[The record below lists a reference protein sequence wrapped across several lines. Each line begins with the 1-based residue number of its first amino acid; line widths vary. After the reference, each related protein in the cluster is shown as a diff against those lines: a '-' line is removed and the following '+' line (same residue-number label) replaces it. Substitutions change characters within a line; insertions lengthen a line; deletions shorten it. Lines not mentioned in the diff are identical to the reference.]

1 MVPTTKGDKTFPIS
15 YAAVAGRAPS
25 PPPEASEDFSPLR
38 PKKTDGGRRARG
50 TVDIPTTETIPE
62 GDESKADLDQGK
74 TMEELMLEN
83 QQLRQATD
91 NLSRRLHTWEVNA
104 RDSRAMLDRS
114 LMLYRN
120 KSGTEGGSFGSVGDD
135 KTADREKE
143 LQMEIRGLS
152 GKLVELE
159 AKIEQLKSELDREK
173 KENERSTKKANY
185 YKERWD
191 KLKMDA
197 RAKELRKQQEGGG
210 AMPTIGEATPRSGGS
225 RRASLEAL

>member
-1 MVPTTKGDKTFPIS
+1 
-15 YAAVAGRAPS
+15 
-25 PPPEASEDFSPLR
+25 
-38 PKKTDGGRRARG
+38 
-50 TVDIPTTETIPE
+50 
-62 GDESKADLDQGK
+62 
-74 TMEELMLEN
+74 MLEN
-83 QQLRQATD
+83 QQLRQMTD

-120 KSGTEGGSFGSVGDD
+120 KSGTDGGSFGSAGDD
-135 KTADREKE
+135 KVDREKE
-143 LQMEIRGLS
+143 LHMEIRSLN

-159 AKIEQLKSELDREK
+159 AEIEQLRLQLEK
-173 KENERSTKKANY
+173 ENKENERSTKKANY

-197 RAKELRKQQEGGG
+197 RAKELRKQQEGGLGG
-210 AMPTIGEATPRSGGS
+210 AMPSMGEATSRSGGS

>member
-1 MVPTTKGDKTFPIS
+1 MVPTTKGEKTFPVS

-25 PPPEASEDFSPLR
+25 PPQELSEDSSPLR
-38 PKKTDGGRRARG
+38 PKKTDGGRR
-50 TVDIPTTETIPE
+50 TNISTTETIPE
-62 GDESKADLDQGK
+62 GDESRADLDQGK

-120 KSGTEGGSFGSVGDD
+120 KSGTEGGSFGSMGDD
-135 KTADREKE
+135 RTADREKE
-143 LQMEIRGLS
+143 LQIEIRSLS

-159 AKIEQLKSELDREK
+159 AEIEQLKSALDSEK

-210 AMPTIGEATPRSGGS
+210 AVPMIGEATPRSGGS

>member
-1 MVPTTKGDKTFPIS
+1 VVPTTKGDKTFPIS